1 MRKKEREI
9 THLTEIEDIITKSD
23 VCRLAFAKEN
33 IPYIVPVSFG
43 YDGKHLFIHT
53 ATEGKK
59 IEFIKA
65 NNNVCFE
72 FDIDVK
78 TITHDTIGCKWS
90 TSYKSVIGTGKIY
103 EITNEKEMIDGLNH
117 IMKHYSGKEWKFTS
131 KMLQKVRIWKIQIE
145 TITGKRSN

>member
-1 MRKKEREI
+1 
-9 THLTEIEDIITKSD
+9 
-23 VCRLAFAKEN
+23 
-33 IPYIVPVSFG
+33 
-43 YDGKHLFIHT
+43 
-53 ATEGKK
+53 
-59 IEFIKA
+59 
-65 NNNVCFE
+65 VCFE